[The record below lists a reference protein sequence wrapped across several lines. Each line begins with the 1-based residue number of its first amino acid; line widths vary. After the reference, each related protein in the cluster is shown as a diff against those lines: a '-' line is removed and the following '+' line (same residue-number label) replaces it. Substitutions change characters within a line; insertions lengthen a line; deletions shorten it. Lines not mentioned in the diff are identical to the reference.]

1 MNEDLNKKAESDSN
15 LEQFM
20 RQSLAGHRVE
30 PSPGIWKG
38 ISRKLLWHELSHFN
52 FSNITR
58 KLWMLGGTGLLV
70 ITAGLYFLSSGSGKT
85 SEPKTLK
92 PTVIST
98 SLLSPNAGIHE
109 KHTAVLVTSSHVEK
123 QISSLSGNRHKQQKT
138 NEMEK
143 DPATSDPSLPIKG
156 SAPDDLKSN
165 TDHSGQ
171 QEGGTLLSVPAENQP
186 VSNLYKEN
194 TDLSGSASSIA
205 GILRLPSRGPGLLNI
220 ALNPDT
226 TVIIQTQDHL
236 FKIHFP
242 GGPSGAFFS
251 ASLGIQPEI
260 TFNPGVSSD
269 SKLNFWINSRA
280 SVHFSRFSIST
291 GINAGYLTDECK
303 YQIEYISRDS
313 VGFYTSVVS
322 YEVGAGN
329 KIIYNTTTENIY
341 DSVQHIADDRT
352 RARYTYLQVPLLAGY
367 RLFQSDLLSL
377 TIHAGPMVSFLV
389 NSREPEPEINYRSFK
404 VIKVENQTPQRNA
417 INWQVW
423 VDLNLEFR
431 MNKSLSLFVE
441 PSCRYFL
448 SAPTKS
454 ENNSSEKSWST
465 GLGLGLQYKFGQ
477 NFKKK

>member
-1 MNEDLNKKAESDSN
+1 MNDNLNKKAESDSN

-20 RQSLAGHRVE
+20 RKSLAGHRVE
-30 PSPGIWKG
+30 PSPGTWKG

-52 FSNITR
+52 FTNVTG
-58 KLWMLGGTGLLV
+58 KFWLLGGAGLLI

-85 SEPKTLK
+85 SETSTLR

-98 SLLSPNAGIHE
+98 SLLSSNARIDE
-109 KHTAVLVTSSHVEK
+109 KPATTPVIPACAESQVTSLPVNPGRQPKIHAMESDPVLNAPST
-123 QISSLSGNRHKQQKT
+123 QPDGNTLNDLQSQF
-138 NEMEK
+138 NPS
-143 DPATSDPSLPIKG
+143 DPAEKNNLLSLP
-156 SAPDDLKSN
+156 
-165 TDHSGQ
+165 
-171 QEGGTLLSVPAENQP
+171 AEVHQ
-186 VSNLYKEN
+186 VSNSMNEQNSLFGH
-194 TDLSGSASSIA
+194 TSSIA
-205 GILRLPSRGPGLLNI
+205 GIVPLPSRGPGLLDI
-220 ALNPDT
+220 ESYPDT
-226 TVIIQTQDHL
+226 IVIIQTQDQL
-236 FKIHFP
+236 FKIRFP
-242 GGPSGAFFS
+242 DNPSRTFFS
-251 ASLGIQPEI
+251 ASLGFQPEI

-269 SKLNFWINSRA
+269 SKLNFWINGRA

-291 GINAGYLTDECK
+291 GINAGYITDECK
-303 YQIEYISRDS
+303 YRIEYISRDS

-377 TIHAGPMVSFLV
+377 AIHAGPVVSFLV
-389 NSREPEPEINYRSFK
+389 NSREPEPEINYRNFRI
-404 VIKVENQTPQRNA
+404 IKIENQTPKRNA

-423 VDLNLEFR
+423 VDLNLEFK
-431 MNKSLSLFVE
+431 MNKSLSLYIE

-448 SAPTKS
+448 SPPTKS